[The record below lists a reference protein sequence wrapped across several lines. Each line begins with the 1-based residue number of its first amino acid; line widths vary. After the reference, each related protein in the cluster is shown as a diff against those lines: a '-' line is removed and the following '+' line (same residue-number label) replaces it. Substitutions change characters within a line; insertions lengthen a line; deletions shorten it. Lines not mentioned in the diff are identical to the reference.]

1 MIIGLLAFLNQRR
14 ARFAENQKGF
24 TLIELLV
31 VVIIIGILAA
41 IAIPVYLGVQNNA
54 KDASV
59 KSDLA
64 NAKTA
69 IIALQTE
76 SGRMPVT
83 GTGEFTDANL
93 PGIVSYGFTQG
104 ANTDAIGFVAT
115 DGAFC
120 IGATSET
127 AEEFFVT
134 ESGAVTKV
142 ETATP
147 APTGCTFAAPAAVV
161 TE

>member
-1 MIIGLLAFLNQRR
+1 MITRLLASLNQRR
-14 ARFAENQKGF
+14 ARFTENQRGF

-69 IIALQTE
+69 IISLQTQN
-76 SGRMPVT
+76 GVLPVT
-83 GTGEFTDANL
+83 AGNPLSTTVTGITAA
-93 PGIVSYGFTQG
+93 GFTQG
-104 ANTDAIGFVAT
+104 VNSSSISFVNLSVST
-115 DGAFC
+115 FC
-120 IGATSET
+120 IGATS
-127 AEEFFVT
+127 ASGAQYYVT
-134 ESGAVTKV
+134 EVLGVTNR
-142 ETATP
+142 TGTTP
-147 APTGCTFAAPAAVV
+147 PPSCTW
-161 TE
+161 